1 MNYNS
6 PKPDDRAIAQ
16 ENWDRYVRARD
27 RGHVK
32 YVELANKCEQFYIGE
47 QWDDADRRALEA
59 EGRPALTINNI
70 LPTVNA
76 ALGEQANR
84 QADIRCKPRRG
95 AATQPVADVL
105 SKLMDHILE
114 ENNFSKHVEPTVY
127 ADGLIMDRGYYDV
140 RLNHDDNVEGEIEI
154 DSENPIAVIP
164 DPDATSYDPRKWNEV
179 FITRWVTPSSVGERY
194 GMDKQKQVEVCGA
207 NATYGKDSIDLVK
220 HTFGG
225 EDYLA
230 EDASIV
236 DDSHSI
242 RNVRIVER
250 QYYKITMV
258 EQFIDPTSGETRQ
271 IPDDW
276 TAEHR
281 AKVQATLGL
290 TFFKSRKKRV
300 RWTIS
305 ADAVLLH
312 DGWSPYRTF
321 TIIPYYPIFRRGRP
335 IGMVRNLLSPQEFVN
350 KSRSQELHIVNTTA
364 NSGWLIEEG
373 SLTNMTEDD
382 LAQQGAKTGVVV
394 TYAPGRQAPQ
404 KIKPN
409 PVPAGVDRI
418 SQKGAMDIKEI
429 SGINESMLGQ
439 ETADVSG
446 IALGHRTSRGQ
457 VQLQVPFNNLEF
469 SRKLLAEKILELV
482 QDFYTAE
489 RVFHIT
495 NYAEPEQ
502 PREQLIINQQTAE
515 RVVNDITVG
524 EYDVVVAS
532 SPARDSFD
540 EMQFA
545 EALSLRNAGVAIPDH
560 FIIESSH
567 LSRKTEISRILK
579 DISGFG
585 EMTEEEAQ
593 MAQMQQQM
601 AMQQAQLALAKLDSE
616 VQKITA
622 EAALNAARAEDLN
635 RGQFVK
641 QVRELEAAREVRMQE
656 LKARLQMS
664 EMSRLSGLRKTE
676 MQNNARLTSDAL
688 KIQAAIQEMQDD
700 PTRPNRPEDK

>member
-1 MNYNS
+1 
-6 PKPDDRAIAQ
+6 
-16 ENWDRYVRARD
+16 
-27 RGHVK
+27 
-32 YVELANKCEQFYIGE
+32 
-47 QWDDADRRALEA
+47 
-59 EGRPALTINNI
+59 
-70 LPTVNA
+70 
-76 ALGEQANR
+76 LGEQANR
-84 QADIRCKPRRG
+84 QADIRFKPKRG

-105 SKLMDHILE
+105 SKLVDHLLE

-140 RLNHDDNVEGEIEI
+140 RLNHDENVEGEIEL

-179 FITRWVTPSSVGERY
+179 TTTRWMTPAQIGERY
-194 GMDKQKQVEVCGA
+194 GKDKQKQVELAASG
-207 NATYGKDSIDLVK
+207 TSYGKDSIELVK
-220 HTFGG
+220 HTFAG
-225 EDYLA
+225 EDHIHP
-230 EDASIV
+230 EASRV

-242 RNVRIVER
+242 RNVRVVER
-250 QYYKITMV
+250 QYYKVTAV
-258 EQFIDPTSGETRQ
+258 EQFIDPQSGETS
-271 IPDDW
+271 IVPEEW
-276 TAEHR
+276 SEEH
-281 AKVQATLGL
+281 KQKIQAA
-290 TFFKSRKKRV
+290 FSVIIFKARKKRV
-300 RWTIS
+300 RWTVS
-305 ADAVLLH
+305 ADCVLLH

-321 TIIPYYPIFRRGRP
+321 TIVPYFPIFRRGRP

-364 NSGWLIEEG
+364 NSGWLLEEG

-382 LAQQGAKTGVVV
+382 LAQQGSKTGVVV
-394 TYAPGRQAPQ
+394 TYAPGRQKPE

-409 PVPAGVDRI
+409 PVPSGVDRI

-429 SGINESMLGQ
+429 SGINESMLGT
-439 ETADVSG
+439 EAADVSG
-446 IALGHRTSRGQ
+446 VALDQRTARGQ

-469 SRKLLAEKILELV
+469 SRKLLAQKILELV

-495 NYAEPEQ
+495 NYSEPEQ
-502 PREQLIINQQTAE
+502 PREQLIVNQQTAD
-515 RVVNDITVG
+515 RVVNDLTVG

-567 LSRKTEISRILK
+567 LSRKTEIARILK
-579 DISGFG
+579 DAAGYS
-585 EMTEEEAQ
+585 EMTPEEQQ

-601 AMQQAQLALAKLDSE
+601 AIQQAQLELAKLDSE
-616 VQKITA
+616 IQKLSA
-622 EAALNAARAEDLN
+622 EAALSAARAEDLN

-641 QVRELEAAREVRMQE
+641 QLRELEAQRETRMQE
-656 LKARLQMS
+656 LSARLQMS
-664 EMSRLSGLRKTE
+664 QMSNMSGLRKTE
-676 MQNNARLTSDAL
+676 LQNNARLTSDAL
-688 KIQAAIQEMQDD
+688 KIQADIQDKTND
-700 PTRPNRPEDK
+700 PKRPTTPSR